1 MAHHHEEEKKD
12 EVNFNALYYL
22 VGLLSG
28 LFVGVIIDK
37 GYTWIFVGGVLGLLT
52 AALFL
57 SVFVRG
63 REQR

>member
-1 MAHHHEEEKKD
+1 MAHHHEEEK
-12 EVNFNALYYL
+12 EEINFNALYYL
-22 VGLLSG
+22 VGMLSG
-28 LFVGVIIDK
+28 MFVGFIIDK
-37 GYTWIFVGGVLGLLT
+37 GFTWIFVGGVLGLLA

>member
-1 MAHHHEEEKKD
+1 MAHHHEEKK
-12 EVNFNALYYL
+12 EEINFNALYYI

-28 LFVGVIIDK
+28 LFIGAVLDK
-37 GYTWIFVGGVLGLLT
+37 GFTWIFVGGVLGLLT

>member
-1 MAHHHEEEKKD
+1 MAHHHEEKKE

-22 VGLLSG
+22 VGMISG
-28 LFVGVIIDK
+28 LFVGAIIDK